1 MHSPALLQV
10 MYFVKTAHG
19 ILEEFYLVLSDYL
32 LYGMGQG
39 SGASSSVWLLI
50 VVCLLTAKTVLAPSA
65 MTFIDP

>member
-1 MHSPALLQV
+1 MHSSALLHM

-19 ILEEFYLVLSDYL
+19 ILEEFYHVLSDYI
-32 LYGMGQG
+32 LYGTGQG

-50 VVCLLTAKTVLAPSA
+50 AVCLLTVQTVLAPSA